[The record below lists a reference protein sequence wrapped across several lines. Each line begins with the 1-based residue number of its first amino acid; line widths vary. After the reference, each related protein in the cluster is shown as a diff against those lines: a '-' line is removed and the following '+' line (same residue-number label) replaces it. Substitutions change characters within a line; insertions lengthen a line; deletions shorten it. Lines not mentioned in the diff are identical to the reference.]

1 MINWATQ
8 PEEYFLAVAEIAD
21 MLGLSQQFIDKQL
34 KKFNWQST
42 GERVQGGGYKY
53 GINSIRLYK
62 SDERDK
68 EARGKLRTQ
77 CYYNWQESFE
87 EACRQKAQEE
97 YVRIEAEST
106 RIIDESFEQNPFRMF
121 TPSVVETQKKL
132 NLARAKAH
140 TDEASRKIAFN
151 VIANGIQGS
160 AKKDLEARFT
170 ILQMCKAWLADNNY
184 PPGFKKGKDT
194 WNYKGV
200 QAFCA
205 GIVSGAIELPK
216 EHEHILIRKGKRS
229 LKSATVLKWRDNSKA
244 YGDWGLASHQIKR
257 RGQTI
262 LPPLQQNYIIGI
274 IHDYPHIG
282 KSKMHYALQ
291 IEFTGAKVPSKDT
304 VWRWSNYWKET
315 NKRLF
320 LLITN
325 PDAYRNKYTVA
336 FGSASADVVRLNQR
350 WEADSTP
357 ADVMC
362 SNGRYCIIGIID
374 VWSRRMKLLVSPTSK
389 ASAVA
394 ALLRRCIIDWGMC
407 EEFKTDNGADYV
419 SIAIERILLKLEIEH
434 TLCEPF
440 TPQQKPHIERALG
453 TFSHGILEFLPGYI
467 GHSVADRKQI
477 EARKSFADRFGKK
490 GETVQVAMTSAEL
503 QEFCDEW
510 TDNIYGMNVHSTL
523 GMSPSAKA
531 RTWTEPVKRIS
542 DERILD
548 LLLFTAPAGE
558 GFRTVSTKGIEVTF
572 YGVKFFYIA
581 GELGAHIGER
591 VMPMIDPACMGT
603 AVIYD
608 ADGNFLCVATDAQF
622 KGISQ
627 QDVADEAKAIN
638 KEVMASAKKAA
649 SKIAKEAKTRSIAD
663 NIRQNRKEQQAKI
676 AELPKQSDEYATA
689 AMDQMNIAL
698 GEIER
703 KKSEPRG
710 TQISA
715 EIIRKSDELINR
727 MPQKRPLNML
737 DRAMEYE
744 DKIKD
749 GTATADEIEYV
760 EAHRVYEE
768 TGIRTGPLA
777 IRKSA

>member
-1 MINWATQ
+1 MATDR
-8 PEEYFLAVAEIAD
+8 PSYVKEAYPISFFVECKCPTEKSTVPDRTTIFKFLQKSAIYPSNDKVLNKQGKLVDVYPFDSLPLDWQHKIIDYERAAFYAAGEKRLAEIA
-21 MLGLSQQFIDKQL
+21 
-34 KKFNWQST
+34 
-42 GERVQGGGYKY
+42 
-53 GINSIRLYK
+53 RLE
-62 SDERDK
+62 DERI
-68 EARGKLRTQ
+68 EENPLR
-77 CYYNWQESFE
+77 C
-87 EACRQKAQEE
+87 
-97 YVRIEAEST
+97 
-106 RIIDESFEQNPFRMF
+106 F
-121 TPSVVETQKKL
+121 TPSQWQAIEKVKL
-132 NLARAKAH
+132 AKIKECQ
-140 TDEASRKIAFN
+140 DEADRKLQYNIM
-151 VIANGIQGS
+151 ANGLQGNP
-160 AKKDLEARFT
+160 KKDLEARFT
-170 ILQMCKAWLADNNY
+170 ILKRCKEWLIANNFHN
-184 PPGFKKGKDT
+184 GFKKGKDT
-194 WNYKGV
+194 WNSKGLLI
-200 QAFCA
+200 FCA
-205 GIVSGAIELPK
+205 GVVSGEIEIPK
-216 EHEHILIRKGKRS
+216 EYEHILIRKGKRS
-229 LKSATVLKWRDNSKA
+229 LTPASIRTWRDNSKEF
-244 YGDWGLASHQIKR
+244 GEWGIASHQIKR

-282 KSKMHYALQ
+282 KAKMHYALQ

-362 SNGRYCIIGIID
+362 SDGRYCIIGIID

-394 ALLRRCIIDWGMC
+394 ALLRRCIIAWGMC

-419 SIAIERILLKLEIEH
+419 SIAIERLLTNLEIEH
-434 TLCEPF
+434 TLCAPF

-477 EARKSFADRFGKK
+477 EARKSFANRFGKK

-531 RTWTEPVKRIS
+531 RTWTEPVKRVS
-542 DERILD
+542 DERVLD

-572 YGVKFFYIA
+572 YGVKFIYIA
-581 GELGAHIGER
+581 AELGAHIGAR
-591 VMPMIDPACMGT
+591 VLPMIDPTCMGT

-608 ADGNFLCVATDAQF
+608 ADGNFLCVATDAHF

-689 AMDQMNIAL
+689 AMDQMNIAI

-710 TQISA
+710 TQIST
-715 EIIRKSDELINR
+715 EIIRKSDELLNQV
-727 MPQKRPLNML
+727 PQKKPLTML
-737 DRAMEYE
+737 DRTLEYE
-744 DKIKD
+744 RKIKEN
-749 GTATADEIEYV
+749 TATAEEIEYV
-760 EAHRVYEE
+760 EAYQHYED
-768 TGIRTGPLA
+768 TGRRTGPLVLRLA
-777 IRKSA
+777 A